1 MALEITPI
9 TKLSDWSV
17 DWVTEILDT
26 DREEDTF
33 LEFKADINPINPRD
47 PKEANHHTYNIRKAL
62 TSFANT
68 LGGFVVFGIS
78 DKQKALGWARLCGIA
93 SSKEFG
99 KQLTN
104 KASGGKVI
112 PGVTFEGPALFDISH
127 AGKAYTV
134 AVVKIPAGELKP
146 YALVTDNDGM
156 LHFWMRGT
164 QTAVAMTY
172 PSLTRAVEESTQ
184 LRNWLAALYLDCEY
198 IDTFADQMVI
208 ADQDRETSIPVVR
221 INALVNSEQST
232 QVISLVPNDV
242 EMVRLIWALRKHIDL
257 VNSYRDMMVQRRA
270 LPLSNANAEN
280 RKDNDFIAS
289 AVPVIKAVTAQL
301 RDHLTKKYPKIRE
314 WLSVVQ

>member
-1 MALEITPI
+1 MALDITPI

-17 DWVTEILDT
+17 DWVREILDT

-33 LEFKADINPINPRD
+33 LEFKADINPINPKD
-47 PKEANHHTYNIRKAL
+47 PKEANHTYNIRKAL

-78 DKQKALGWARLCGIA
+78 DKQKASGWDRLCGIA
-93 SSKEFG
+93 NAKEFG
-99 KQLTN
+99 KQLAN

-112 PGVTFEGPALFDISH
+112 PGVTFEGPVFFDIPH
-127 AGKAYTV
+127 AGQTYRV
-134 AVVKIPAGELKP
+134 AVVKVASGELKP
-146 YALVTDNDGM
+146 YAIVTDNDGL

-172 PSLTRAVEESTQ
+172 PSLTRAVEASTQ

-198 IDTFADQMVI
+198 VDTFADQMVI
-208 ADQDRETSIPVVR
+208 ADKDRESLIPVVR
-221 INALVNSEQST
+221 INALVNSEQSS

-242 EMVRLIWALRKHIDL
+242 ELVRLIWALRKHIDL

-289 AVPVIKAVTAQL
+289 AVPVIKAITVQL
-301 RDHLTKKYPKIRE
+301 RGHLTKKYPKIRE